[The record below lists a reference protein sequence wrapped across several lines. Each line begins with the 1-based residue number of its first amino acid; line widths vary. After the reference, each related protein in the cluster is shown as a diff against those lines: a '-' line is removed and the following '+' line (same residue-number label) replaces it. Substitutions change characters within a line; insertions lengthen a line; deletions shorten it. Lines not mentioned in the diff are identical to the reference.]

1 MYNVFGFELMRL
13 NVDVDQPLPVFVYK
27 NKVKDIT
34 QCCLVHT
41 KESFKDTKELK
52 QTEGKHTQIPNCNF
66 SFIHTNQRTKPVFN
80 LNEILNACM
89 FAISLITLPVNAKRA
104 LACFKF
110 WYPC

>member
-13 NVDVDQPLPVFVYK
+13 NVDVDQPRPVCVY
-27 NKVKDIT
+27 KVKDIT

-41 KESFKDTKELK
+41 KDTKELK
-52 QTEGKHTQIPNCNF
+52 QTKGKHIQIPNCNF

-80 LNEILNACM
+80 LNKILNACM
-89 FAISLITLPVNAKRA
+89 LAISLITLPVNAKRA